1 MASRSTPG
9 LTMRDAWE
17 IGRVPRIAIV
27 AEGDANSTDCWS
39 GSAQRFVQS
48 LRKFG
53 AAVDVYD
60 AALYAWPRAVAAVRS
75 YHPVR
80 ARWRQRYGLG
90 THPFNVKSTLARR
103 ALLKSRIAYDA
114 VVQIGATFSLNR
126 AAIGSAQYI
135 LYCDSNIAYS
145 RRGAP
150 YSAASRLNESEYRDA
165 FEREEA
171 VYDSADRIWT
181 MSDALASSFHT
192 DFNQSPEKTLTIY
205 AGLNNPPRI
214 VTDTP
219 RQRRI
224 LFVGKDH
231 ERKGSRVLLRAFEIV
246 RSEIPDAELHMVGR
260 AHQADDPRGVM
271 SYGVVSRSS
280 DAGAALLD
288 GLFATSAVY
297 CMPSRY
303 EPFGIAF
310 LEAMSARLPCIGVSQ
325 WAMPEIIEDRVTGW
339 LVADADEKG
348 LARVIIRALRN
359 ADQCERMG
367 ELGRKRVMQRF
378 TWDKV
383 AERAIADIRNAR
395 LLSSSSASSMFSP

>member
-1 MASRSTPG
+1 MH
-9 LTMRDAWE
+9 DVWE
-17 IGRVPRIAIV
+17 IGRVPRIALV
-27 AEGDANSTDCWS
+27 AEGDANTGDCWS
-39 GSAQRFVQS
+39 GSAQRFVHA

-60 AALYAWPRAVAAVRS
+60 AALYSWPRAVAAVRS
-75 YHPVR
+75 YHPDR

-90 THPFNVKSTLARR
+90 THPFNVKSTVARR
-103 ALLKSRIAYDA
+103 ALLKSRVAYDA

-126 AAIGSAQYI
+126 AAIGGAEYI

-150 YSAASRLNESEYRDA
+150 FSAASRLSESEYKDA
-165 FEREEA
+165 FEREGA
-171 VYDSADRIWT
+171 VYESADRIWT
-181 MSDALASSFHT
+181 MSDALASSFQT
-192 DFNQSPEKTLTIY
+192 DFNQTPEKTLTIY

-219 RQRRI
+219 RQPRI

-231 ERKGSRVLLRAFEIV
+231 ERKGSRLLLQAFEIV

-260 AHQADDPRGVM
+260 THRTDDPPGVTC
-271 SYGVVSRSS
+271 YGVVSRTS
-280 DAGAALLD
+280 DAGPALLD

-325 WAMPEIIEDRVTGW
+325 WAMPEIIDDRVTGW
-339 LVADADEKG
+339 LVADGDVQG
-348 LARVIIRALRN
+348 LSRAIIHALRN
-359 ADQCERMG
+359 RDQCERMG

-383 AERAIADIRNAR
+383 AERAIADIQGAR
-395 LLSSSSASSMFSP
+395 HLSTSSASSMFSQ